1 MKAQPNLD
9 QLSDEQVRALAARL
23 LVEVEQKA
31 VQLEQHKT
39 VIDQKDRANRH
50 LEAVNENWPMKTPF

>member
-1 MKAQPNLD
+1 
-9 QLSDEQVRALAARL
+9 L